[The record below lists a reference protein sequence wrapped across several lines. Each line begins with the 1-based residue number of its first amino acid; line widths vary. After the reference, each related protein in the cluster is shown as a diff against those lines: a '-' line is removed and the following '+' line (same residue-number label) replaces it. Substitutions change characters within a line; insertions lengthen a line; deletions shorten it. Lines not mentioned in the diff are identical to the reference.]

1 MSTNNIKIAIVE
13 DNAGI
18 RESMALL
25 INGSPGFSCLEVYG
39 SAEEAVK
46 ELPHKQIDVVL
57 MDINLPHMNGI
68 DCTRIIKEKMP
79 DVQIIMQT
87 VYENTEMIF
96 ESLKAG
102 ASGYLL
108 KRTPPV
114 KVLEAIED
122 VFKGG
127 SPMSSQIARMVVESF
142 HQKLEVPEG
151 NLTTR
156 EEEILTL
163 LSKGFKY
170 REIAESLFISM
181 DTVRTHIRHIYEKLH
196 VRSRTE
202 AVIKF
207 LKR

>member
-1 MSTNNIKIAIVE
+1 MTQQRISIAIVE
-13 DNAGI
+13 DNEGI

-25 INGSPGFSCLEVYG
+25 INGSDGFVCDHSYRT
-39 SAEEAVK
+39 AEDALK
-46 ELPHKQIDVVL
+46 ELPKLRIDVIL
-57 MDINLPHMNGI
+57 MDINLPKMNGI
-68 DCTRIIKEKMP
+68 ECTRLLKEQMP
-79 DVQIIMQT
+79 ATQIIMQT

-108 KRTPPV
+108 KRTPPL

-142 HQKLEVPEG
+142 HTKPDVPDT
-151 NLTTR
+151 NLTSR
-156 EEEILTL
+156 EEEILSL

-170 REIAESLFISM
+170 KEISEALFISM

-202 AVIKF
+202 AVLKF

>member
-1 MSTNNIKIAIVE
+1 
-13 DNAGI
+13 
-18 RESMALL
+18 
-25 INGSPGFSCLEVYG
+25 
-39 SAEEAVK
+39 
-46 ELPHKQIDVVL
+46 
-57 MDINLPHMNGI
+57 NLPHMNGI

-142 HQKLEVPEG
+142 HQKIEVPEG

-170 REIAESLFISM
+170 REISESLFISM